1 LYFYCQNPENKEEV
15 MIKKTS
21 LIKKETEIIQKFK
34 VDELSGNSKKMF
46 LGGIFGDKSIMDK

>member
-1 LYFYCQNPENKEEV
+1 L
-15 MIKKTS
+15 IKKTS
-21 LIKKETEIIQKFK
+21 LITKKTEPVKTFT